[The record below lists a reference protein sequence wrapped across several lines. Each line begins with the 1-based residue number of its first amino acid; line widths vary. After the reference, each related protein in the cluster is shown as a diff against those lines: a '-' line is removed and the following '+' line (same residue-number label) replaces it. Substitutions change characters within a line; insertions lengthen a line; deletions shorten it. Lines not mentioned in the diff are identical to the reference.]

1 MRAKAVLVTQVTEF
15 PRLTSQADS
24 DRNFNYLEAACPQY
38 LSPSRGETGTALGYV
53 YRYYAGSNAFIGTKE
68 GKLYF
73 LVPSIDN
80 NINLLQRPSP
90 ASGRARK
97 SAAAFIEAQKS
108 FRKTQGIT

>member
-1 MRAKAVLVTQVTEF
+1 MPFVSTPVAIEALRAKSVLVTQVTEF
-15 PRLTSQADS
+15 PRLASQTDS
-24 DRNFNYLEAACPQY
+24 DRIFNYLVAAYPQY

-80 NINLLQRPSP
+80 YINLLGDVADLLTQ
-90 ASGRARK
+90 A
-97 SAAAFIEAQKS
+97 SAA
-108 FRKTQGIT
+108 GH